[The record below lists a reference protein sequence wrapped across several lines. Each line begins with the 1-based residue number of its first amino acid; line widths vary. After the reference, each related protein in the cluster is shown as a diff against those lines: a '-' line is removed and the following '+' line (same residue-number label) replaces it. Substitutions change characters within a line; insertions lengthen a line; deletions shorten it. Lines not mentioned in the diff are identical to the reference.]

1 MFKKK
6 IPKYS
11 IRKLT
16 VGAASVLIGMAFLNS
31 NEAKADTVKTNDAEN
46 QADAAQAS
54 NKNAETAS
62 KDLDKV
68 VVQAKNDSQVQAVAK
83 PAEQVKDSTK
93 DPKEDTHKVTI
104 KYINDYTGKA
114 IYQLTRS
121 TNKYE
126 YIPEFSG
133 EFKDGQAIGIDH
145 TFTNKYGSYTATTRP
160 FIYNDIAGFKLLN
173 YDDIAK
179 TFSQVTSN
187 GGAIMTGDK
196 DIELALH
203 YAPLSDTYIRHV
215 DENGKPKANK
225 VIATANNNNVVLTE
239 YFLFYQY
246 KLYRPYDPYG

>member
-31 NEAKADTVKTNDAEN
+31 NEAKIQIKSLFKPRMIVKFK
-46 QADAAQAS
+46 Q
-54 NKNAETAS
+54 
-62 KDLDKV
+62 
-68 VVQAKNDSQVQAVAK
+68 SQSQLNRLK
-83 PAEQVKDSTK
+83 ILLRIQKKTL
-93 DPKEDTHKVTI
+93 I
-104 KYINDYTGKA
+104 KLYINDYTGKA

-196 DIELALH
+196 DIELTLH
-203 YAPLSDTYIRHV
+203 YAPLSDTYIRYV

-225 VIATANNNNVVLTE
+225 VIATANNNVVLTE